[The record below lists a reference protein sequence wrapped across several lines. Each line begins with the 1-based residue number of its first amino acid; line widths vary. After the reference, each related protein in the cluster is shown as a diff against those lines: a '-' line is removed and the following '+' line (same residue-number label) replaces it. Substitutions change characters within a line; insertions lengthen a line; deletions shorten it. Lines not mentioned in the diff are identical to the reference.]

1 MSATTQTETSSSSSR
16 FVRTAH
22 GGLMA
27 PPVVL
32 PIMYLLLVYYREIP
46 FWDCFFS
53 IAYPLYLCLAN
64 RFRFDSNKR
73 QIALRTSKGESYPGQ
88 PVFTNFSKLE
98 PLQPDTWFVKHM
110 MFAACLGVLIPLV
123 VQVLAPLPIAQA
135 AAPHL
140 YMLVCQIM
148 MEMMVNGPEFHPL
161 LQVMVPLGFSA
172 YRMSSLKTWLL
183 MAWQMSGYGSSSAA
197 AAAATT
203 TTTTTAWEM
212 WHLVLAASN
221 TIFWTCN
228 TFIILPLRVV
238 PHCLDRK
245 LFPEPSNVSW
255 YYMIPSVNNKDKAR
269 LD

>member
-1 MSATTQTETSSSSSR
+1 MSATTQTETSSPSR

-22 GGLMA
+22 GGLVA

-32 PIMYLLLVYYREIP
+32 PIMYLLLVCYREIP

-73 QIALRTSKGESYPGQ
+73 QIAIRTLKGESYPGK
-88 PVFTNFSKLE
+88 PEHTNFSKGE
-98 PLQPDTWFVKHM
+98 SWFLKHM
-110 MFAACLGVLIPLV
+110 IFFACLGVLFPLV
-123 VQVLAPLPIAQA
+123 IQVVAPLPIAQA

-148 MEMMVNGPEFHPL
+148 MEMITNGPEFHPL
-161 LQVMVPLGFSA
+161 LQLMVPLGFSA
-172 YRMSSLKTWLL
+172 YRMSCLKTWLL
-183 MAWQMSGYGSSSAA
+183 MAWQMSGYGSAA
-197 AAAATT
+197 PTATT
-203 TTTTTAWEM
+203 TTWEM
-212 WHLVLAASN
+212 LHLVLAASN

-238 PHCLDRK
+238 PHCIDK
-245 LFPEPSNVSW
+245 ELFPEPSNVSW
-255 YYMIPSVNNKDKAR
+255 YYMIPYVNNKDKAR

>member
-1 MSATTQTETSSSSSR
+1 MSATTQTETSSSSSSSR

-22 GGLMA
+22 GGLVA
-27 PPVVL
+27 PPIVL
-32 PIMYLLLVYYREIP
+32 PIMYLLLVCYREIP
-46 FWDCFFS
+46 FWDSFFS

-64 RFRFDSNKR
+64 RFRFDSNER
-73 QIALRTSKGESYPGQ
+73 QIALRTLKGESYPGK
-88 PVFTNFSKLE
+88 PEYTNFHKGE
-98 PLQPDTWFVKHM
+98 PWFLKHM
-110 MFAACLGVLIPLV
+110 MFAASLGVLFPLV

-161 LQVMVPLGFSA
+161 LQVMVPLGFSV
-172 YRMSSLKTWLL
+172 YRMSCLKTWLL
-183 MAWQMSGYGSSSAA
+183 MAWQMSGYGS
-197 AAAATT
+197 AATT
-203 TTTTTAWEM
+203 TVTTTTIWEM
-212 WHLVLAASN
+212 LHLVLAASN

-228 TFIILPLRVV
+228 TFIMLPLRAV
-238 PHCLDRK
+238 PHCMDKER
-245 LFPEPSNVSW
+245 FPEPSNVSW

>member
-1 MSATTQTETSSSSSR
+1 MSATTQTETSSSSR

-64 RFRFDSNKR
+64 RFRFDSNER
-73 QIALRTSKGESYPGQ
+73 QIALRTSKGEDYPGK
-88 PVFTNFSKLE
+88 PEYTNFSKLE
-98 PLQPDTWFVKHM
+98 LQPDTWFKKHM
-110 MFAACLGVLIPLV
+110 MFAASLGVLIPLV

-161 LQVMVPLGFSA
+161 LQVLVPLGFSA

-183 MAWQMSGYGSSSAA
+183 MAWQMSGYGSS

-203 TTTTTAWEM
+203 TTTTAWEM
-212 WHLVLAASN
+212 FHLVLAASN

-228 TFIILPLRVV
+228 TFIMLPLRVL
-238 PHCLDRK
+238 PHCIDK
-245 LFPEPSNVSW
+245 ELFPEPSNVSW

>member
-1 MSATTQTETSSSSSR
+1 MSATTQTETSSPSR
-16 FVRTAH
+16 FVHTAH
-22 GGLMA
+22 GGLVA

-32 PIMYLLLVYYREIP
+32 PIMYLLLVCYREIP

-73 QIALRTSKGESYPGQ
+73 QIALRTLKGESYPGK
-88 PVFTNFSKLE
+88 PEHTNFAKGES
-98 PLQPDTWFVKHM
+98 WFLKHM
-110 MFAACLGVLIPLV
+110 IFAACLGVLFPLV
-123 VQVLAPLPIAQA
+123 LQVVAPPPIAQA

-140 YMLVCQIM
+140 YILVCQIM

-161 LQVMVPLGFSA
+161 LQLMVPLGFSA
-172 YRMSSLKTWLL
+172 YRMSCLKTWLL
-183 MAWQMSGYGSSSAA
+183 MAWQMTGYGSAA
-197 AAAATT
+197 STTATT
-203 TTTTTAWEM
+203 TTTWEM
-212 WHLVLAASN
+212 MHLMLAALN

-238 PHCLDRK
+238 PHCIDKELYPD
-245 LFPEPSNVSW
+245 PSKVSW

-269 LD
+269 ID